1 MKKYRDAVVLSCT
14 GALLLILLAGCGGS
28 SNSALNPQFQ
38 PQVANATDTFAFQ
51 STGVTGVTQNLH
63 YAWQTTGTA
72 ASTNQASTVTA
83 GSATVTITDAVG
95 KVVYTGNLAS
105 NGTFVSAAGTGPGT
119 WSIDVALNGYSG
131 TLNFRV
137 QKM

>member
-1 MKKYRDAVVLSCT
+1 MKKCRDAVMLSL
-14 GALLLILLAGCGGS
+14 GALLMFLLAGCGGS
-28 SNSALNPQFQ
+28 NNSALNQQFQ
-38 PQVANATDTFAFQ
+38 PQVVNATDTFAFQ
-51 STGVTGVTQNLH
+51 STGVTAVTQKLH

-72 ASTNQASTVTA
+72 ASTNQATTVTA
-83 GSATVTITDAVG
+83 GTATVTISDANG
-95 KVVYTGNLAS
+95 NVVYTGNLAS
-105 NGTFVSAAGTGPGT
+105 NGTFASQAGVGPGT

>member
-1 MKKYRDAVVLSCT
+1 MTNHRYAALSAGIGT
-14 GALLLILLAGCGGS
+14 LLLFFLAGCGS
-28 SNSALNPQFQ
+28 STNSALNQQFQ
-38 PQVANATDTFAFQ
+38 PQVTNAQDNFGFQ
-51 STGVTGVTQNLH
+51 STGVTRVTQSLH

-72 ASTNQASTVTA
+72 ASINQATTVTA
-83 GSATVTITDAVG
+83 GTATVTISDVNG

-105 NGTFVSAAGTGPGT
+105 NGTFTSAAGAGPGT
-119 WSIDVALNGYSG
+119 WSIDVALNSYSG